1 MKSRNLLYFCL
12 ILCTFINNIYAKGEE
27 FDNSLQA
34 QSMLSVLYAQ
44 SSAEYEA
51 SNIQT
56 YVNAKSA
63 LDKALN
69 DVTWTAAIEQKDN
82 FENKPP
88 AIILDIDET
97 VLNNVPFQARSIMDG
112 QSYPTGWLDWMLEES
127 SDAVAGVSDFL
138 EYSQSKGVKIFYVTN
153 RIAVA
158 EDATRNNL
166 KKLGLPLDTDRD
178 VLLMKNENGWT
189 SDKVSRRKLV
199 AKDFRILLLI
209 GDQLGDF
216 LPLDE
221 TTLQLDA
228 RKELADNFKHMWGS
242 KWFMITNPMYG
253 RWEASIYN
261 NEYPDTEDE
270 LMQMRLEALKP
281 KDKIN

>member
-228 RKELADNFKHMWGS
+228 RKELADTYKHMWGS

-261 NEYPDTEDE
+261 NEYPDIEDE

-281 KDKIN
+281 KDKTN

>member
-1 MKSRNLLYFCL
+1 MKSRNLIYFCL
-12 ILCTFINNIYAKGEE
+12 ILFTFINNIYAKEKE
-27 FDNSLQA
+27 LDNSLLA

-44 SSAEYEA
+44 SAAEYKA

-63 LDKALN
+63 LDRALSDN
-69 DVTWTAAIEQKDN
+69 SWTAALEQKEN
-82 FENKPP
+82 FKNKPP

-97 VLNNVPFQARSIMDG
+97 VLNNIPFQARSIING
-112 QSYPTGWLDWMLEES
+112 QSYPAGWLEWMLEES

-138 EYSQSKGVKIFYVTN
+138 EYAQSKGVKIFYVTN

-158 EDATRNNL
+158 EDATRNNI
-166 KKLGLPLDTDRD
+166 KKLGLPLDADRD
-178 VLLMKNENGWT
+178 VLLMKDENGWT
-189 SDKVSRRKLV
+189 SDKVSRRELI
-199 AKDFRILLLI
+199 AKDYRILLLI

-221 TTLQLDA
+221 TTLELDS
-228 RKELADNFKHMWGS
+228 RKNLADTYKHMWGS

-261 NEYPDTEDE
+261 NEYPDTEDK
-270 LMQMRLEALKP
+270 LMQMRLEALELKER
-281 KDKIN
+281 KN

>member
-1 MKSRNLLYFCL
+1 MKSRNLIYFCL
-12 ILCTFINNIYAKGEE
+12 ILFTFINNIYAKEKE
-27 FDNSLQA
+27 LDNSLQA

-44 SSAEYEA
+44 SAAEYKA

-63 LDKALN
+63 LDRALN
-69 DVTWTAAIEQKDN
+69 DNSWTAALEQKEN
-82 FENKPP
+82 FKNKPP

-97 VLNNVPFQARSIMDG
+97 VLNNIPFQARSIING
-112 QSYPTGWLDWMLEES
+112 QSYPIGWLEWMLEES

-138 EYSQSKGVKIFYVTN
+138 EYAQSKSIKIFYITN

-158 EDATRNNL
+158 EDATRNNI

-189 SDKVSRRKLV
+189 SDKVSRRELV
-199 AKDFRILLLI
+199 AKDYRILLLI

-221 TTLQLDA
+221 TTLELDS
-228 RKELADNFKHMWGS
+228 RKNMADTYDHMWGS

-261 NEYPDTEDE
+261 NEYPDTEDK
-270 LMQMRLEALKP
+270 LMQMRLEALELKER
-281 KDKIN
+281 KN

>member
-1 MKSRNLLYFCL
+1 MKSRNLIYFCL
-12 ILCTFINNIYAKGEE
+12 ILFTFINNIYAKEKE
-27 FDNSLQA
+27 LDNSLQA

-44 SSAEYEA
+44 SAAEYKA

-63 LDKALN
+63 LDRALN
-69 DVTWTAAIEQKDN
+69 DNSWTAALEQKEN
-82 FENKPP
+82 FKNKPP

-97 VLNNVPFQARSIMDG
+97 VLNNIPFQARSIING
-112 QSYPTGWLDWMLEES
+112 QSYPIGWLEWMLEES

-138 EYSQSKGVKIFYVTN
+138 EYAQSKSIKIFYITN

-158 EDATRNNL
+158 EDATRNNI

-189 SDKVSRRKLV
+189 SDKVSRRELV
-199 AKDFRILLLI
+199 AKDYRILLLI

-221 TTLQLDA
+221 TTLELDS
-228 RKELADNFKHMWGS
+228 RKNLADTYDHMWGS
-242 KWFMITNPMYG
+242 KWFMITNPIYG

-261 NEYPDTEDE
+261 NEYPDTEDK
-270 LMQMRLEALKP
+270 LMQMRLEALELKER
-281 KDKIN
+281 KN

>member
-12 ILCTFINNIYAKGEE
+12 ILYTFIDNIYAKGEE

-63 LDKALN
+63 LDRALN

-97 VLNNVPFQARSIMDG
+97 VLNNVPFQARSIIDG

-228 RKELADNFKHMWGS
+228 RKELADTYKHMWGS

-270 LMQMRLEALKP
+270 LIQMRLEALKP

>member
-69 DVTWTAAIEQKDN
+69 DITWTAAIEQKDN

-199 AKDFRILLLI
+199 AKDYRILLLI

-221 TTLQLDA
+221 TTLELDA
-228 RKELADNFKHMWGS
+228 RKELADTYKHMWGS

>member
-1 MKSRNLLYFCL
+1 MKSRNLIYFCL
-12 ILCTFINNIYAKGEE
+12 ILCTFIDNIHAKEKE
-27 FDNSLQA
+27 LDNSLQA

-63 LDKALN
+63 LDRALN
-69 DVTWTAAIEQKDN
+69 DLSWTAAIEQKKN

-97 VLNNVPFQARSIMDG
+97 VLNNIPFQARSIING
-112 QSYPTGWLDWMLEES
+112 QSYPVGWLEWMLEES
-127 SDAVAGVSDFL
+127 SDAVAGVSEFL
-138 EYSQSKGVKIFYVTN
+138 EYAQSKGVKIFYVTN

-158 EDATRNNL
+158 EDATRNNI
-166 KKLGLPLDTDRD
+166 KKLGLPLDADRD
-178 VLLMKNENGWT
+178 VLLMKDENGWT
-189 SDKVSRRKLV
+189 SDKVSRRELI
-199 AKDFRILLLI
+199 AKDYRVLLLI

-221 TTLQLDA
+221 TTLELDL
-228 RKELADNFKHMWGS
+228 RKNLADTYKHMWGS

-270 LMQMRLEALKP
+270 LMQMRLEALKL
-281 KDKIN
+281 KDKTN

>member
-1 MKSRNLLYFCL
+1 MKSRNLIYFCL
-12 ILCTFINNIYAKGEE
+12 ILCTFIDNIHAKEKE
-27 FDNSLQA
+27 LDNSLQA

-44 SSAEYEA
+44 SAAEYEA

-56 YVNAKSA
+56 YVNAKLA
-63 LDKALN
+63 LDRALN
-69 DVTWTAAIEQKDN
+69 DNSWTAALEQKEN
-82 FENKPP
+82 FKNKPP

-97 VLNNVPFQARSIMDG
+97 VLNNIPFQARSIING
-112 QSYPTGWLDWMLEES
+112 QSYPIGWLEWMLEES

-138 EYSQSKGVKIFYVTN
+138 EYAQSKSIKIFYVTN
-153 RIAVA
+153 RIAAA
-158 EDATRNNL
+158 EDATRNNI

-189 SDKVSRRKLV
+189 SDKVSRRELV
-199 AKDFRILLLI
+199 AKDYRILLLI

-216 LPLDE
+216 LPLAE
-221 TTLQLDA
+221 TTLESDS
-228 RKELADNFKHMWGS
+228 RKNLADTYDHMWGS

-261 NEYPDTEDE
+261 NEYPNTEDK
-270 LMQMRLEALKP
+270 LMQMRLKALEL
-281 KDKIN
+281 KDRIN

>member
-1 MKSRNLLYFCL
+1 MKSRNLIYFCL
-12 ILCTFINNIYAKGEE
+12 ILFTFINNIYAKEKE
-27 FDNSLQA
+27 LDNSLQA

-44 SSAEYEA
+44 SAAEYKA

-63 LDKALN
+63 LDRALN
-69 DVTWTAAIEQKDN
+69 DNSWTAALEQKEN
-82 FENKPP
+82 FKNKPP

-97 VLNNVPFQARSIMDG
+97 VLNNIPFQARSIING
-112 QSYPTGWLDWMLEES
+112 QSYPIGWLEWMLEES

-138 EYSQSKGVKIFYVTN
+138 EYAQSKGVKIFYVTN
-153 RIAVA
+153 RIVEA
-158 EDATRNNL
+158 EDATRNNI

-189 SDKVSRRKLV
+189 SDKVSRRELV
-199 AKDFRILLLI
+199 AKDYRILLLI

-221 TTLQLDA
+221 TKLELDS
-228 RKELADNFKHMWGS
+228 RKKLADTYDHMWGS

-253 RWEASIYN
+253 RWEASIYK
-261 NEYPDTEDE
+261 NEYPDTEDK
-270 LMQMRLEALKP
+270 LIQMRLEALEP
-281 KDKIN
+281 KDKTN

>member
-12 ILCTFINNIYAKGEE
+12 ILYTFIDNIYAKGEE

-97 VLNNVPFQARSIMDG
+97 VLNNVPFQARSIIDG

-199 AKDFRILLLI
+199 AKDYRILLLI

-221 TTLQLDA
+221 TTLELDA
-228 RKELADNFKHMWGS
+228 RKELADTYKHMWGS

>member
-12 ILCTFINNIYAKGEE
+12 ILYTFIDNIYAKGEE

-63 LDKALN
+63 LDRALN

-97 VLNNVPFQARSIMDG
+97 VLNNAPFQARSIIDG

-127 SDAVAGVSDFL
+127 SDAVAGVSGFL
-138 EYSQSKGVKIFYVTN
+138 EYAQSKGVKIFYVTN

-199 AKDFRILLLI
+199 AKDYRILLLI

-221 TTLQLDA
+221 TTLELDA
-228 RKELADNFKHMWGS
+228 RKELADTYKHMWGS